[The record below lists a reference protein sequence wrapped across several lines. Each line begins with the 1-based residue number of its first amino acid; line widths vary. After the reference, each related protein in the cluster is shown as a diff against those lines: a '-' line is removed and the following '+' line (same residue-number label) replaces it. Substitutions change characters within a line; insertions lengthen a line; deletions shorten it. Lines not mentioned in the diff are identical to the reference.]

1 MTTDINTAPFITM
14 ALDGMHPFMPDIG
27 VLCGG
32 YQGPLYPNPMSLISP
47 ETGFNPLVFI
57 NTIMSN
63 YTMKTAS
70 DFYLGL
76 GVGNPGI
83 DYRNP
88 GHILGILDTYGRMA
102 YGLGVIAAS
111 RAGQTSSTITPP
123 VNVVFTLKSFEE
135 DGLIS
140 KSLLLLDI
148 YPALSEIPSAY
159 VNTYIGEDGGF
170 TNTPFIIN
178 NFFTFNSD
186 NSHVPQTSLI
196 FADNMVP
203 IFDKVHSVATYVDL
217 PFEIRDLFDT
227 MAKYASDNL
236 GDAREV
242 EIVNGFSPPE
252 VLLNES
258 FTVQPLPELPLEL
271 PEGTPG
277 SIRIGMLANEVH
289 RSVEEDFESFAV
301 PATYMNDNKVLTREE
316 ALQVFNSRTTFHNNS
331 ETQHE
336 YRTMTELNAVV
347 NLVPIQMNAF
357 KHNTFA
363 TAALSSG
370 NSFLDSSWAIVD
382 ICLNIVNINHP
393 DEDAL
398 GDDITIAGT
407 ATLDGSDYLLS
418 NPAILRNINCTTTAS
433 PVSKYISGTLYALG
447 WVSREFK
454 FQTSLTNKFTWDR
467 DWLGLTTT
475 NELSTV
481 QKKSKLITRPGGA
494 RVKDP
499 VTIQCQGEDE
509 GAPPFT
515 KTQQDQGD
523 PPVGFEFS
531 TSFNFSES
539 LTLQPGNNNVRAR
552 LVVQNVMKVAGRE
565 VISSLI
571 DSSDDISITINISSS
586 RFPTISKNFDFSPS
600 APFSASFYALRRA
613 GVILGL

>member
-1 MTTDINTAPFITM
+1 MIVDINTAPFVTM
-14 ALDGMHPFMPDIG
+14 ALDGLHPFMPDIG

-47 ETGFNPLVFI
+47 DTGFNPLIFR
-57 NTIMSN
+57 NFIMSN

-88 GHILGILDTYGRMA
+88 GHILGILDTYGRMS

-111 RAGQTSSTITPP
+111 RSAQTGSTITPP
-123 VNVVFTLKSFEE
+123 VTVAFTLKSFKE

-140 KSLLLLDI
+140 KFLLLSDI
-148 YPALSEIPSAY
+148 YPSLSEIPSDY
-159 VNTYIGEDGGF
+159 VNTYIGEDGEF
-170 TNTPFIIN
+170 TNTPFTN
-178 NFFTFNSD
+178 NFFVFNTD

-196 FADNMVP
+196 FSDNMIP
-203 IFDKVHSVATYVDL
+203 IFDKVHAVATYVDL
-217 PFEIRDLFDT
+217 PFEIRDLFNT
-227 MAKYASDNL
+227 MAEYASDNL
-236 GDAREV
+236 GSQKEV

-258 FTVQPLPELPLEL
+258 FTIQPLPKLPLEL

-277 SIRIGMLANEVH
+277 STRIGMLANEVH
-289 RSVEEDFESFAV
+289 RSPEIDFDSFSV
-301 PATYMNDNKVLTREE
+301 PATYMNDNKILTREE
-316 ALQVFNSRTTFHNNS
+316 ALQVFNGRTTFHNNS

-357 KHNTFA
+357 KHSTFA
-363 TAALSSG
+363 TAAIGSG
-370 NSFLDSSWAIVD
+370 TNFLHSSWAIVD
-382 ICLNIVNINHP
+382 ICLNIVNINHS
-393 DEDAL
+393 DEDVL
-398 GDDITIAGT
+398 GNDITIAGT
-407 ATLDGSDYLLS
+407 ATLDGSDYLL
-418 NPAILRNINCTTTAS
+418 NIPPLLRSINCTSTSS
-433 PVSKYISGTLYALG
+433 PISKYVSGTIYALG
-447 WVSREFK
+447 WISREFK

-481 QKKSKLITRPGGA
+481 QEKSKLIARSGGA

-499 VTIQCQGEDE
+499 VTIQCQDIFGFN
-509 GAPPFT
+509 FT
-515 KTQQDQGD
+515 RTQQDQGD

-552 LVVQNVMKVAGRE
+552 LVVQNVMKVAGRST
-565 VISSLI
+565 VNHLV
-571 DSSDDISITINISSS
+571 DSADDISITINISSS
-586 RFPTISKNFDFSPS
+586 RFPTISKSFDFSPS
-600 APFSASFYALRRA
+600 APFSTSFYALRRA
-613 GVILGL
+613 GAILGL